1 MLRLM
6 LCLFFIPGVVACGS
20 QMERKETTTT
30 APPQAGIYTD
40 PAQNDCTKTGGCVPV
55 YTGATPVYGATP
67 AFTHYTMLDTPDAN
81 LCADAFIR
89 TGIDL
94 PPDIIARTLG
104 VNTSNSNSL
113 VTDSQVTT
121 YPVMTIVR
129 ANSCNA
135 AVTLQL
141 LNPNGYYCFAGLNS
155 CKSSVTIQKNCD
167 SKSASLE
174 PMGINNNASYSR
186 GMHLWWW
193 PKPVVTQPSDGA
205 FFGSYNNSGSSIKEV
220 PCLP

>member
-1 MLRLM
+1 MRLM
-6 LCLFFIPGVVACGS
+6 LFLYFSILLGCGS
-20 QMERKETTTT
+20 SMTRKETVSTQ
-30 APPQAGIYTD
+30 PQGGGVYDPSQSCDKADPGCGPIYT
-40 PAQNDCTKTGGCVPV
+40 TV
-55 YTGATPVYGATP
+55 ATPRLGAVP

-89 TGIDL
+89 SGIDL
-94 PPDIIARTLG
+94 PADIIARSLY
-104 VNTSNSNSL
+104 VNTSSSSSL

-129 ANSCNA
+129 AKSCSA

-141 LNPNGYYCFAGLNS
+141 LNPNGFYCFAGIES

-186 GMHLWWW
+186 GFHLWWW

-205 FFGSYNNSGSSIKEV
+205 FFGSYNQSGSSIKEV